1 MSLLRTAVLTWPQG
15 ELRYQVKW
23 EGFDKKEDLTWEPEE
38 NLLLVRDICSL
49 FLRRSLTRPLTAFHT

>member
-1 MSLLRTAVLTWPQG
+1 MLTWPQG